1 MSKSSHITFSR
12 EHMGRSS
19 GEKEVDTYRQKSD
32 SSKVEKI
39 DHNTVTPGHGNDSVE
54 IKVNVN
60 TGK

>member
-12 EHMGRSS
+12 EHTGKNS
-19 GEKEVDTYRQKSD
+19 GEKEVDTYRQCSD

-39 DHNTVTPGHGNDSVE
+39 EHNIITSGHGNDSVD